1 MEDSDESSDED
12 DEDIGNAAAM
22 PTPPTSVFPSNPAA
36 CMREVLG
43 AAVSSVGKLAA
54 APRKTQEK
62 LTGALHARRRERMLL
77 SVEAGG
83 LAPAR
88 DEAVRLL
95 SSSDE
100 GGAWL
105 RAIPRP
111 AASMSPPLI
120 TDNIYNYIYPIRD
133 FRTSYI

>member
-1 MEDSDESSDED
+1 MIGLESDDDGDSDSDIEVEDSDESSDED

-43 AAVSSVGKLAA
+43 AAVSGVGKLAA

-83 LAPAR
+83 LAPGR
-88 DEAVRLL
+88 DV
-95 SSSDE
+95 
-100 GGAWL
+100 
-105 RAIPRP
+105 
-111 AASMSPPLI
+111 
-120 TDNIYNYIYPIRD
+120 
-133 FRTSYI
+133 RTSDSFKRV